1 MKKLILSAAALTFFF
16 AAQAQ
21 MAASTPVS
29 ADVPKTETPAQD
41 KKTEIKYDKL
51 PQAVKTT
58 LSGDAYKGWEVVKV
72 WHNTTKDNYEIE
84 VKNAAMETKTLK
96 FGKDGKE
103 VTSH

>member
-1 MKKLILSAAALTFFF
+1 MKKLILSAAALLFFF

-21 MAASTPVS
+21 TEATAPASGVT
-29 ADVPKTETPAQD
+29 KTETPAQD
-41 KKTEIKYDKL
+41 KKTEIKYDEL

-84 VKNAAMETKTLK
+84 VKNAGGEAKTLK
-96 FGKDGKE
+96 FGNDGKE
-103 VTSH
+103 ITTL

>member
-1 MKKLILSAAALTFFF
+1 MKKLILSAAALLFFF

-21 MAASTPVS
+21 TEASAPVS
-29 ADVPKTETPAQD
+29 ADVTKTETPAQD
-41 KKTEIKYDKL
+41 KKTEIKYDEL

-84 VKNAAMETKTLK
+84 VKNAAGEAKTLK

-103 VTSH
+103 ITTL